1 MRRLKFITGAIVAC
15 TLSASAL
22 AGPTDA
28 ELADRIDAFNAWG
41 ESTSPQAV
49 EQELPTKLREL
60 TDSYPISELSA
71 HQIGMLGLYILQ
83 DGRYIGDAMA
93 AAEAQAQEDGAD
105 GAVGEVVAGWLWMR
119 QQRVPPTADELLTVL
134 NHEGLDE
141 ALASGRAHQVF
152 EMAGIFA
159 AYRPEPQVKP
169 HLDALTA
176 LIGKI
181 PSSGQYEPALLGAQL
196 YDAVS
201 KYVDD
206 NAKKDAMKAQ
216 VIASLNAAKA
226 ELGDTEP
233 RIAQAID
240 DTARKL
246 SFIGGPAPALTFN
259 WTSAGFEASNLE
271 DLKGNVVVLDFWATW
286 CGPCIAAFPKVRELV
301 AHYEGYPV
309 KVIGV
314 TSIQGSHKGADGR
327 RINTQGD
334 PAREYELMAEYID
347 QKDIT
352 WPIAFSEQPVGN
364 PDYFVQGIPH
374 LAFIAPD
381 GTIRYNGLN
390 PHSLSKADEIAMIDG
405 MLKEFGLP
413 TPSEPAEGKP
423 TD

>member
-1 MRRLKFITGAIVAC
+1 MRRLKFITGAVLAC
-15 TLSASAL
+15 SLSMPAI

-28 ELADRIDAFNAWG
+28 ELADRIDAFRAWG
-41 ESTSPQAV
+41 ESTQPQTAQ
-49 EQELPTKLREL
+49 QEMPIKLREL
-60 TDSYPISELSA
+60 TDAYPISELSA
-71 HQIGMLGLYILQ
+71 HQIGMMGLYILQ

-93 AAEAQAQEDGAD
+93 VAEAQAREPGAD
-105 GAVGEVVAGWLWMR
+105 GAVGEVVAAWLWMR
-119 QQRVPPTADELLTVL
+119 QQRVPPEADELLTVL

-141 ALASGRAHQVF
+141 AIASGRAHQVF

-159 AYRPEPQVKP
+159 TYRPETQVTP
-169 HLDALTA
+169 HLDKLVT
-176 LIGKI
+176 LVGKI
-181 PSSGQYEPALLGAQL
+181 PANGKYEPALLGAQL
-196 YDAVS
+196 YEAVA
-201 KYVDD
+201 KYEDD
-206 NAKKDAMKAQ
+206 NATKNAMKAT
-216 VIASLNAAKA
+216 VVASLDAAKA
-226 ELGDTEP
+226 ALGTSQP

-240 DTARKL
+240 DSSRRL

-259 WTSAGFEASNLE
+259 WTSDGLDASTLE

-286 CGPCIAAFPKVRELV
+286 CGPCIAAFPKVRDLV

-314 TSIQGSHKGADGR
+314 TSLQGSHKNPDGS

-334 PAREYELMAEYID
+334 PDREYALMKEYIGL
-347 QKDIT
+347 KDIT

-364 PDYFVQGIPH
+364 PEYFVQGIPH

-390 PHSLSKADEIAMIDG
+390 PHSLSKADELAMIDG
-405 MLKEFGLP
+405 MLEEFGLP
-413 TPSEPAEGKP
+413 TPSKAGVDTP